1 MLPEEMQALMA
12 KLLLILFATFMFC
25 LGKVRAESLAPHAC
39 QSSIV
44 VTMENSSHSLIN

>member
-25 LGKVRAESLAPHAC
+25 LGKVRAESFAQVSC
-39 QSSIV
+39 QSSV
-44 VTMENSSHSLIN
+44 VITSVNTSLSK